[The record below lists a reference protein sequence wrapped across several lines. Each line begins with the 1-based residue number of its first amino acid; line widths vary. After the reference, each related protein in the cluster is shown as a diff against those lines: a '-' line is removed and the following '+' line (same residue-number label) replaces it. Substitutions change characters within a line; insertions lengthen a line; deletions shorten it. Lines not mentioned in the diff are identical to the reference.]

1 MEEKILICEDT
12 QEGVFT
18 AIYEVYAR
26 KYSRDKVRL
35 QVREDVNF
43 RLFAEYIHVPTD
55 VTKAVKVMR
64 TLREQFGEEVYK
76 DICLA
81 LTTEDAEKAQA
92 VYRTVELGLRIS
104 AGNDRCGKGKKNV
117 KIMDYLADDN
127 VRKVME
133 LSRAANNELMHLRG
147 FLRFQELKN
156 GILYS
161 KIGPRDNILSLL
173 APHFADRFSAENFMI
188 YDHKRDQMVVHPAG
202 GEWYVIKGVSTEIKG
217 DIEAIGMD
225 YSIKEEE
232 YQELFRFF
240 CNKISITEREN
251 RKLQLGMLPLR
262 FQKYMMEF
270 MPK

>member
-18 AIYEVYAR
+18 AIYEVYAGR
-26 KYSRDKVRL
+26 YPRESVRL
-35 QVREDVNF
+35 QVKEDENF
-43 RLFAEYIHVPTD
+43 RLFAEYIRITTD

-64 TLREQFGEEVYK
+64 TLREKFGEDAYK

-81 LTTEDAEKAQA
+81 LTTEDSEKAQA
-92 VYRTVELGLRIS
+92 VYRTVELGLRMLGAENYGAKS
-104 AGNDRCGKGKKNV
+104 QRTV
-117 KIMDYLADDN
+117 RIMDRLADDN

-133 LSRAANNELMHLRG
+133 LSRAANNELLHLRG

-156 GILYS
+156 GILYA

-202 GEWYVIKGVSTEIKG
+202 GDWYMIHGVCSEISG
-217 DIEAIGMD
+217 DIEEMGRD
-225 YSIKEEE
+225 YSVKEEE

-240 CNKISITEREN
+240 CHKISITEREN
-251 RKLQLGMLPLR
+251 RKLQIGMLPLR